1 MKGLIKRE
9 LEDSVI
15 NGEWYENKEL
25 EEKASNAEKR
35 ENAAAVIRKFEDI
48 TKSKKIISSG

>member
-35 ENAAAVIRKFEDI
+35 ENAAAVIREFEDI
-48 TKSKKIISSG
+48 TKSKK